1 LSKGKKIGGTEN
13 EKKRS
18 RKWHGGSN
26 RKWENYMV
34 VGDKFIR
41 NEGFLHISDFQK
53 DLTLKGE
60 NPLNGFDIIEVYA
73 EIVALKHLNDNTK
86 TLIWIRL

>member
-1 LSKGKKIGGTEN
+1 MRKSDLENGMVVQTESGN
-13 EKKRS
+13 
-18 RKWHGGSN
+18 
-26 RKWENYMV
+26 NYMV

-41 NEGFLHISDFQK
+41 NEGFLHISDFQN

-60 NPLNGFDIIEVYA
+60 KPLNGFDIIEVYA

>member
-1 LSKGKKIGGTEN
+1 MRKSDLENGMVVQTESGK
-13 EKKRS
+13 
-18 RKWHGGSN
+18 
-26 RKWENYMV
+26 NYMV

-41 NEGFLHISDFQK
+41 NEGFLHISDFQN

>member
-1 LSKGKKIGGTEN
+1 MRKSDLENGMVVQTESGN
-13 EKKRS
+13 
-18 RKWHGGSN
+18 
-26 RKWENYMV
+26 NYMV

>member
-1 LSKGKKIGGTEN
+1 MRKSDLENGMVVQTESGK
-13 EKKRS
+13 
-18 RKWHGGSN
+18 
-26 RKWENYMV
+26 NYMV

-41 NEGFLHISDFQK
+41 NEGFLHISDFQN

-60 NPLNGFDIIEVYA
+60 KPLNGFDIIEVYA

-86 TLIWIRL
+86 TLIWTRL

>member
-1 LSKGKKIGGTEN
+1 MRKSDLENGMVVQTESGK
-13 EKKRS
+13 
-18 RKWHGGSN
+18 
-26 RKWENYMV
+26 NYMV

-41 NEGFLHISDFQK
+41 NEGFLHISDFQN

-60 NPLNGFDIIEVYA
+60 KPLNGFDIIEVYA

-86 TLIWIRL
+86 TLIWIRR

>member
-1 LSKGKKIGGTEN
+1 MRKSDLENGMVVQTESGN
-13 EKKRS
+13 
-18 RKWHGGSN
+18 
-26 RKWENYMV
+26 NYMV

-41 NEGFLHISDFQK
+41 NEGFLHISDFQN